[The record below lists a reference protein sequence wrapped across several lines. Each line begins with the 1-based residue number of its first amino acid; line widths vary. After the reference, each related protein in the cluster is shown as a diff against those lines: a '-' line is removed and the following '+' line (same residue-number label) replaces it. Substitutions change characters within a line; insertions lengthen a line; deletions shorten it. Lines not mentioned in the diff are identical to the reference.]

1 MAIDEQQKEI
11 LRKRLELA
19 RANKVA
25 KKQKIADVVQAPSK
39 HIEDKQEVED
49 TPKPIKEEP
58 MQDKPLQ
65 DKPLQEKPTKPLKE
79 EPLQDKPPKPK
90 DKEKQSK
97 NDGKYAKLVFY
108 KEPSSKSLNKL
119 SRLINNESSD
129 DEKAPPQ
136 QAPKA
141 PVLAPQQAPALAQ
154 PQAPKIDP
162 RILRQQQKSNMAKWF
177 FDGN

>member
-19 RANKVA
+19 RASKVA

-39 HIEDKQEVED
+39 HVEDNQEVEEAKEEP
-49 TPKPIKEEP
+49 PKPIKEEP
-58 MQDKPLQ
+58 PKPIKEEL
-65 DKPLQEKPTKPLKE
+65 KTVSKVQEKP
-79 EPLQDKPPKPK
+79 
-90 DKEKQSK
+90 KEKSSK
-97 NDGKYAKLVFY
+97 NDGKEKYAKLVFY
-108 KEPSSKSLNKL
+108 KEPSGRSLNKL

-129 DEKAPPQ
+129 DEKATALAP
-136 QAPKA
+136 APKA
-141 PVLAPQQAPALAQ
+141 PVLAPQPAPALVQ

-162 RILRQQQKSNMAKWF
+162 RILRQQQISNMAKRF